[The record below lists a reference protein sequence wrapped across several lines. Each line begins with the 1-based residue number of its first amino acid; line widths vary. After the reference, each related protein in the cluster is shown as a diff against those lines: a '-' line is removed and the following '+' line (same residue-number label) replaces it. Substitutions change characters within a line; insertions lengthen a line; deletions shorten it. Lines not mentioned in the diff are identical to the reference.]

1 LDWTLLVFFAL
12 VVATASTGILFQPGA
27 WYAQMR
33 KPSWTPPNWA
43 FGPVWTVL
51 YIMIAIAGWLVWREA
66 GPGPAIFLWSGQLVL
81 NGLWSFLFFGR
92 RRMDLAFVD
101 VVLLWLSVAGFA
113 VAAIPVS
120 ETASLLFLPYLVW
133 VTIAG
138 ALNLSVWRLNQA
150 AVGR

>member
-1 LDWTLLVFFAL
+1 MDWTLLVFFAL
-12 VVATASTGILFQPGA
+12 VVATGSTGVLFQPGA

-66 GPGPAIFLWSGQLVL
+66 GPGPAIFLWAAQLML
-81 NGLWSFLFFGR
+81 NALWSFLFFGR

-120 ETASLLFLPYLVW
+120 TTASLLFLPYLVW

>member
-1 LDWTLLVFFAL
+1 MDWTLLVFLAL

-27 WYAQMR
+27 WYAQLR
-33 KPSWTPPNWA
+33 KPGWTPPNWA

-66 GPGPAIFLWSGQLVL
+66 GWGPAIFLWAAQLVL
-81 NGLWSFLFFGR
+81 NATWSWLFFGR

-101 VVLLWLSVAGFA
+101 VVLLWLSVAAFA
-113 VAAIPVS
+113 VAASPVS
-120 ETASLLFLPYLVW
+120 TTASLLFLPYLVW

-138 ALNLSVWRLNQA
+138 ALNLTVWRMNQA
-150 AVGR
+150 VRR

>member
-1 LDWTLLVFFAL
+1 LDWTLLVFFAF

-66 GPGPAIFLWSGQLVL
+66 GPGPAIFLWSAQLVL

-113 VAAIPVS
+113 VAAIPVA